1 MKILILIP
9 HYPPIIGGAEV
20 FAKAL
25 ADYLAGRGE
34 EVHVITGKI
43 HKTLIAEKDNGE
55 VHLHRVSLIPMKD
68 LVNHS
73 HFYLVTGVPLMFLKS
88 INLVREKDVDIIHTV
103 GLIASVIGTI
113 LSKITNKPHVSTIQ
127 GWGLSKYSNGNANFL
142 ARRLVRYAMSNSV
155 VVHCISSYT
164 ERSARELGAGKTL
177 LAPNGAY
184 LGRLSNL
191 NRKGLKEKLGI
202 GQEKIILTAGRLIEI
217 KGIKYLIKA
226 FNKVL
231 EDQNNIR
238 LLIIGDG
245 PEKKKLVNLSDQLHL
260 KDRISFLGHMPHEQV
275 LSYMCASDI
284 FVGPSLV
291 EGLGN
296 VFIEAM
302 ACGTPVIG
310 TTVGGIPDIIED
322 KVNGLL
328 VPPGDSNAI
337 ADAILKILNDEELRI
352 RFSKKG
358 LMVVKEI
365 FDWDK
370 ICEKIYNEYFHLI
383 NGKRA
388 ACF

>member
-1 MKILILIP
+1 MKILILTP

-20 FAKAL
+20 FAKTL

-73 HFYLVTGVPLMFLKS
+73 QFYLVTGIPLMLLKS

-103 GLIASVIGTI
+103 GLVASVIGTI
-113 LSKITNKPHVSTIQ
+113 LSKVTNKPHVSTIQ

-142 ARRLVRYAMSNSV
+142 ARRLIRYAMSNSV
-155 VVHCISSYT
+155 VVHCISNYI
-164 ERSARELGAGKTL
+164 ERSARELGAKKTFV
-177 LAPNGAY
+177 APNGAD
-184 LGRLSNL
+184 LGRLSIL

-202 GQEKIILTAGRLIEI
+202 GREKIILTAGRLIEI
-217 KGIKYLIKA
+217 KGIGYLIKA

-231 EDQNNIR
+231 EEQKNIR

-245 PEKKKLVNLSDQLHL
+245 PEKERLANLSDQLHL
-260 KDRISFLGHMPHEQV
+260 KDRVSFLGHMPQEQV
-275 LSYMCASDI
+275 FSYMCASDI
-284 FVGPSLV
+284 FVGPSLA

-310 TTVGGIPDIIED
+310 TRVGGIPDIIENE
-322 KVNGLL
+322 VNGLL

-337 ADAILKILNDEELRI
+337 ADAILKILNDEEFRI

-370 ICEKIYNEYFHLI
+370 ICEKIYKEYSCLI
-383 NGKRA
+383 NEKG
-388 ACF
+388 